1 MKWCKFEYID
11 EKDDF
16 KFTFKD
22 KEIFNGKVNAPE
34 VFKLEFD
41 ENNDIIYIQ
50 NKRFKNLPFKDGMG
64 KI

>member
-1 MKWCKFEYID
+1 MDIKF

-34 VFKLEFD
+34 VFKLEID
-41 ENNDIIYIQ
+41 EDNTLRNIQ
-50 NKRFKNLPFKDGMG
+50 NIVFDDLPFVEGSG
-64 KI
+64 K